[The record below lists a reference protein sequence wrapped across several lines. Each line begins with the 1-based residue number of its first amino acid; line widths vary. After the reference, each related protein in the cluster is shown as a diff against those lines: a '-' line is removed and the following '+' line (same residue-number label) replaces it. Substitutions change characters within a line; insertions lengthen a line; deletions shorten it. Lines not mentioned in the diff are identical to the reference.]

1 MSQGLGEPIT
11 VKEAVR
17 KMKRNRT
24 PPRLM
29 TKLRWM
35 ESDHQQVIALACWG
49 TVQRSLL
56 STRLD
61 HLNIKGESYALHR
74 TTRLIDRMYV
84 ASDPEEHTLTGLLGS
99 HRSKSKRMDL
109 NHRPSVY
116 KTDAPTY

>member
-1 MSQGLGEPIT
+1 MAANCDEPGLGELIT

-24 PPRLM
+24 PPKLM

-61 HLNIKGESYALHR
+61 HLNIKGEKLC
-74 TTRLIDRMYV
+74 
-84 ASDPEEHTLTGLLGS
+84 ASQDHPPYQS
-99 HRSKSKRMDL
+99 HVRGE
-109 NHRPSVY
+109 
-116 KTDAPTY
+116 